1 LTKKLLETLLLTQV
15 FAYCSANPIYDS
27 PNGEVVRFNED
38 VAMINIT
45 HTWLHHQRDPFRIQG
60 WVEVFPT
67 NTRGWIVDGEQ
78 SYWMRMDGC
87 WGERVGV

>member
-1 LTKKLLETLLLTQV
+1 MLSPILLAQV
-15 FAYCSANPIYDS
+15 FAYCTGNPLYDG
-27 PNGEVVRFNED
+27 PNGSVVQLQQPVEM
-38 VAMINIT
+38 VNIT
-45 HTWLHHQRDPFRIQG
+45 HTWMHHQRDPFRVQG

-67 NTRGWIVDGEQ
+67 NTSGWIVDGEQ

>member
-1 LTKKLLETLLLTQV
+1 MLTTLLLAHA
-15 FAYCSANPIYDS
+15 FAYCSGNPIYDS
-27 PNGEVVRFNED
+27 PGGRVVEFQQPVGMVI
-38 VAMINIT
+38 VA
-45 HTWLHHQRDPFRIQG
+45 HDWDDG

-67 NTRGWIVDGEQ
+67 DGWGNRIPTNTSGWIVDGEQ